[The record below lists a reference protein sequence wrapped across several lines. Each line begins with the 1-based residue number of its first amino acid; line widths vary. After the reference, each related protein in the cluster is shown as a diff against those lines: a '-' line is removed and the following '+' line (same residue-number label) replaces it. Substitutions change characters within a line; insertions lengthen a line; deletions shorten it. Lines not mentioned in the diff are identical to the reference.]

1 MIAARIA
8 LGALGGLAL
17 FVAIGALIWG
27 AARWFALTLDPVA
40 VPFALA
46 GLMVLVAA
54 AFFLIERALA
64 ARRMA
69 MMATAA
75 TAAAAT
81 PGPGMGMGMGMGA
94 MGAAPAELML
104 VSQIGATRPLTALG
118 IAFSLG
124 IANGIATTPRRD
136 D

>member
-17 FVAIGALIWG
+17 IIAIGSLIWG
-27 AARWFALTLDPVA
+27 AARWFALTLDPVY

-75 TAAAAT
+75 AAT
-81 PGPGMGMGMGMGA
+81 PAPGIGMGMGG